1 MERILSQ
8 TDFNNLAEDV
18 SNWFSK
24 MKVKETSYGRFRM
37 SKSAY
42 HAFSLDASSLAA
54 DLCYML
60 AIQTTEA
67 EKDEQ
72 ANFFND
78 LQAPETGFYHE
89 PFVNELEKLQ
99 INRVVEMSG
108 TYFGFQLCGALEVID
123 RLPRYPFRF
132 YEFTLRKSA
141 ITEYLETK
149 FPWNHS
155 PWGAGGWIDSIATM
169 LRMNIKMGYKEYQL
183 PLDEM
188 IEWLQENQNP
198 ETGLWGNLD
207 SPKGL
212 TGLVNGGYHILR
224 GTFFQMNMDIP
235 YPERIIDACIN
246 VYKENDY
253 FKPGN
258 GEGCHDLDLFDLM
271 LQASKYSPAY
281 KKEEISRIC
290 EERFSEILSFQNKDG
305 AFSFFP
311 HKAQTEHN
319 YYKISPGKEESDM
332 QGTVFYMQTLK
343 RISEH
348 LGITFNIKRSKTHGY
363 A

>member
-1 MERILSQ
+1 MDRKLNYNSLYRIPGSAGSWLSSMKA
-8 TDFNNLAEDV
+8 NKPLECY
-18 SNWFSK
+18 K
-24 MKVKETSYGRFRM
+24 MCR
-37 SKSAY
+37 SAY
-42 HAFSLDASSLAA
+42 HPFSIDATSLAA
-54 DLCYML
+54 DLIYML
-60 AIQTTEA
+60 DIPIFEA
-67 EKDEQ
+67 ERNLFAE
-72 ANFFND
+72 FFNSH
-78 LQAPETGFYHE
+78 QETNTGFYHE
-89 PFVNELEKLQ
+89 PFIHELNNLS
-99 INRVVEMSG
+99 IDRVVEMSG
-108 TYFGFQLCGALEVID
+108 TYLSFQVCGALEAIN
-123 RLPRYPFRF
+123 RLPIYPFRF
-132 YEFTLRKSA
+132 YEFTIRKGA
-141 ITEYLETK
+141 ISKYIEDK

-188 IEWLQENQNP
+188 IEWLQKNQNP
-198 ETGLWGNLD
+198 KTGLWGNLD
-207 SPKGL
+207 SPKVL

-224 GTFFQMNMDIP
+224 GTLFQMNMNIP

-253 FKPGN
+253 FKPGH
-258 GEGCHDLDLFDLM
+258 GEGCHELDLFDLM
-271 LQASKYSPAY
+271 LQASKYSQAY

-319 YYKISPGKEESDM
+319 YYKISPGKEESDI
-332 QGTVFYMQTLK
+332 QGTVFYMHTLK